1 MRKFGLLAAAAGLVI
16 GASVARADF
25 VITDTV
31 TPSTSTSG
39 GKTFDTISYFVTN
52 NGANG
57 TGTQTNNI
65 DVAVFDSTGGG
76 KNGMLISGSNT
87 ADGSSGNA
95 GSVGYPDLFGNNG
108 ETSLP
113 LTSHLLGINT
123 KVSQPTGGTSV
134 VTFPTPGAFT
144 EDQADGGGN
153 FAHTYADL
161 SEVGGFGA
169 VQAWL
174 SGAPTITSP
183 TLFLQVSVEH
193 GDSVT
198 LVAPTSAGRLSPNAT
213 WETGGTAFGI
223 NGTKIIVP
231 GVNGQ
236 NGLPMS
242 GANSLVV
249 ATPEPASLGF
259 LGLAAGGLLARR
271 RRQA

>member
-1 MRKFGLLAAAAGLVI
+1 MRKFGLLAAAAGLAI

-25 VITDTV
+25 VITTTT
-31 TPSTSTSG
+31 TPSTVTIGS
-39 GKTFDTISYFVTN
+39 KVFDTVSFFVTN

-57 TGTQTNNI
+57 TGTQTNNV
-65 DVAVFDSTGGG
+65 DVAVYDSTNGG
-76 KNGMLISGSNT
+76 KNGMLISSSNT
-87 ADGSSGNA
+87 ADGSSNNA
-95 GSVGYPDLFGNNG
+95 GAVGTPDIFGQNA

-113 LTSHLLGINT
+113 LTSWIHGINT
-123 KVSQPTGGTSV
+123 KVSQPVQGTSIV
-134 VTFPTPGAFT
+134 NFPTPGAFT
-144 EDQADGGGN
+144 EDQAPSN
-153 FAHTYADL
+153 SNYNNTYADQ
-161 SEVGGFGA
+161 SEVGGFGG
-169 VQAWL
+169 VEAWL
-174 SGAPTITSP
+174 SGAPTIT
-183 TLFLQVSVEH
+183 TATEFLQVTVEH

-198 LVAPTSAGRLSPNAT
+198 LVAPTSAGRVIPSAT

-223 NGTKIIVP
+223 NNSKIIVP